1 MKELAEE
8 LEKQFTC
15 FGENNEK
22 CLSLT
27 LPLEKEVTKIDKNWE
42 EITKI
47 CLTCYNLLT
56 VQDFW
61 QAHYHVLSIIFL
73 KEFMKLNVNTDTMP
87 KYAKLMELHMN
98 YASVF
103 LNTQTLKMID

>member
-27 LPLEKEVTKIDKNWE
+27 LPIEKEVTKIDKNWE
-42 EITKI
+42 EK
-47 CLTCYNLLT
+47 
-56 VQDFW
+56 
-61 QAHYHVLSIIFL
+61 LSKKFDEKF
-73 KEFMKLNVNTDTMP
+73 KE
-87 KYAKLMELHMN
+87 
-98 YASVF
+98 
-103 LNTQTLKMID
+103 